1 MAADIHQQRRVVD
14 DDALALIEAG
24 ALGEAQRD
32 QTLAQDVLHRLPEP
46 EIDAQRKR
54 RHQLGQAYLRAV
66 PRRFVGH
73 RVLRPPAGYRHHDT
87 HRAHKAPSPAA
98 NALPA
103 STAMGTVRLTIFARM
118 TRGPRGQRATVLA

>member
-1 MAADIHQQRRVVD
+1 MAADVHQQRRVVD

-24 ALGEAQRD
+24 ALGEAQR
-32 QTLAQDVLHRLPEP
+32 VLHRLPEP

-73 RVLRPPAGYRHHDT
+73 RVLRPPAGYRHRDT